1 MIRQSKTTIKELSAQ
16 YRAVLRH
23 AFLAGVI
30 CAVSMTTSGA
40 RAAINVQ
47 PGSTDITND
56 VISTVVANADTRY
69 SDGSYFPQT
78 WDSEL
83 HDYVEGAS
91 TDVAADPA
99 GAAPSASSVE
109 FDLKSGPTDLAE
121 YNGGSYTIADPTADP
136 AGITVDATTYTYTHT
151 AADGSTSVV
160 NLTAGDVSDT
170 PVLATTG
177 YDYAVT
183 TAYRVAGDSS
193 VNIDNGTPS
202 YSDYQFSDG
211 ENTYNLADY
220 VNSDGDLVLPN
231 SLLENLTA
239 VAEAGSA
246 LAAYGNDTTAYET
259 VNGNYATSNTAYGAA
274 VADVNADQATVNA
287 AIETYRN
294 QVGTWKANDN
304 THNAY
309 VAADAA
315 ADAYNNSL
323 ANVID
328 THAQGIADTAE
339 QNAKDYADG
348 LADNYDAAGSAD
360 TAEQNAKDYADSLA
374 DNYDA
379 AGSAD
384 TAEQNAKDY
393 ADSLADNYDAAG
405 SADTAEQN
413 AKDYADSLADNYDA
427 AGSADAAE
435 QNANAYTDGKIAE
448 EAETRDGAIATAKG
462 EAIDEANGYT
472 DGKIDTEKT
481 ARESADQELQDAIE
495 AEAGRAT
502 AAENALRNE
511 FASANAETLARANA
525 YTDKKV
531 DTLEKNV
538 SGGVAAATALSAVSV
553 SNVKRGEVSVGG
565 GYGYYNDQ
573 SAVAFGATMGLSDN
587 WSVNAGAGVATGDKT
602 QFAIRAGTN
611 YKFKLF

>member
-109 FDLKSGPTDLAE
+109 FDLTSGPTDLAE

-339 QNAKDYADG
+339 QNAKDYAD
-348 LADNYDAAGSAD
+348 
-360 TAEQNAKDYADSLA
+360 
-374 DNYDA
+374 
-379 AGSAD
+379 
-384 TAEQNAKDY
+384 
-393 ADSLADNYDAAG
+393 SLADNYDAAG

-573 SAVAFGATMGLSDN
+573 SAVALGATMGLSDN